1 MHILKLWYGPSDLR
15 STVESDL
22 SRSKCKKK
30 NVHRSEDQSGCRPTG
45 GIERTMLGCLIR
57 PYWDR

>member
-1 MHILKLWYGPSDLR
+1 MGLLIYDRRLNLIYPGQN
-15 STVESDL
+15 V
-22 SRSKCKKK
+22 KKK